1 MRFFKKTFL
10 LNLFTLAI
18 AFLVLLDTVF
28 YSGFTEKHFF
38 INLQQFVLFYLIF
51 IALLSILKL
60 YFFPKKILSL
70 NRIVLPTTVLISL
83 ILIFLEKINYPNFVF
98 SHFHIHPQILFY
110 LPLISLSISIFHDW
124 KWSKQETLLII
135 TPLVSTYLSQYIFSG
150 KFFDFKL
157 LNFNSLIYNLPNFR
171 TIVINYI
178 LWLSL
183 LLISIFIFKKR
194 YQSFIFYLI
203 FLVLF
208 SLINHYKN
216 NLWGAP
222 LVISDTNLVGDLIK
236 FIPSLI
242 NGTNI
247 KDGLVIGT
255 ISLFIIFYFLKKF
268 LNQNNPPIK
277 KKLLLIIIPIL
288 IFLFPVFFPKQF
300 QQSTTKLK
308 IETYIPNPIDNCY
321 VNGVLFCFYN
331 DFKNINPPTP
341 KNYNQETIQ
350 QVYSDLN
357 SLPSLRE
364 DLELVE
370 RSGFK
375 SPNIIIILSEA
386 FWDPTLLP
394 QVSYSQD
401 PITNVRNDI
410 KSTFIS
416 PSFGGGTANVGFEL
430 LTGLSNYFL
439 NGISPYSQAIKKPL
453 PSLFSL
459 FKDQGYLT
467 TAIHPFYASAYNRK
481 SVYKKLNLDNFI
493 TIEDMK
499 DPQYTGPF
507 VSDTYFNQQLINQLN
522 STDKPQLIFGL
533 SMQNHVVFKPNR
545 YPNHSI
551 KIKSNL
557 NQNDQDILQ
566 SYVDG
571 LYLTNTD
578 YLQLKNTLSQIK
590 KPTIIIFFGDHL
602 TSLGNGTDIYQKAGF
617 DTSNQTKMHSTFVTA
632 WSNFNQKFD
641 FPSQISPN
649 FLSLEILKLANI
661 QPKYQFKILNNLTQT
676 DSVLSNSITPKFSTS
691 QISDYEL
698 IQYDLLSG
706 KQYSLSL

>member
-1 MRFFKKTFL
+1 MTFFKKQSF
-10 LNLFTLAI
+10 LNLFTITTVL
-18 AFLVLLDTVF
+18 LVLSNVIL
-28 YSGFTEKHFF
+28 YSGFVKKHFF
-38 INLQQFVLFYLIF
+38 VSLRQIIFFYLIT
-51 IALLSILKL
+51 IILFSLFKR
-60 YFFPKKILSL
+60 YSFAKKTIKI
-70 NRIVLPTTVLISL
+70 NRIILPIAILISL
-83 ILIFLEKINYPNFVF
+83 ILIFIEQNTYPNFVF
-98 SHFHIHPQILFY
+98 SHFHIHPQTLFY
-110 LPLISLSISIFHDW
+110 LPLISLSIFIFHDW
-124 KWSKQETLLII
+124 KWSKSKTLLII

-157 LNFNSLIYNLPNFR
+157 LDFNFLVYNLPNFR
-171 TIVINYI
+171 TIVINYL

-183 LLISIFIFKKR
+183 LLFSIFIFKKR

-203 FLVLF
+203 FLSLF

-216 NLWGAP
+216 NLWGTP

-242 NGTNI
+242 SGTNI

-277 KKLLLIIIPIL
+277 KKFPLIIIPIL
-288 IFLFPVFFPKQF
+288 IFLFPIFFPKHF
-300 QQSTTKLK
+300 QQTITKLK

-331 DFKNINPPTP
+331 DFKNVNPPTP
-341 KNYNQETIQ
+341 KNYNQQTIQ
-350 QVYSDLN
+350 QIYTNLN

-364 DLELVE
+364 VTENSEV
-370 RSGFK
+370 SGFK

-394 QVSYSQD
+394 QVTYSQD
-401 PITNVRNDI
+401 PIANVRKDI

-499 DPQYTGPF
+499 DLQYAGPF
-507 VSDTYFNQQLINQLN
+507 VSDSYFNQQLINQLN
-522 STDKPQLIFGL
+522 TTTQPQLIFGL

-545 YPNHSI
+545 YSDHQI

-557 NQNDQDILQ
+557 NQNDQDVLQ

-578 YLQLKNTLSQIK
+578 YLQLKNTLNQIK
-590 KPTIIIFFGDHL
+590 KPTILIFFGDHL

-617 DTSNQTKMHSTFVTA
+617 DTNDKIKMHSTFVTA
-632 WSNFNQKFD
+632 WSNFNQKFN

-661 QPKYQFKILNNLTQT
+661 QPKHQFKILNNLAQT
-676 DSVLSNSITPKFSTS
+676 DSVISNSIIPKFSS
-691 QISDYEL
+691 QEISDYEL

-706 KQYSLSL
+706 KQYTLSL

>member
-1 MRFFKKTFL
+1 MTFFKKLSL
-10 LNLFTLAI
+10 LNLFTGITLFFI
-18 AFLVLLDTVF
+18 SLNTLL
-28 YSGFTEKHFF
+28 YPGFVGKHFF
-38 INLQQFVLFYLIF
+38 LSLPQFIFFYLIIIVSISLF
-51 IALLSILKL
+51 KVSLFSKKFLQLNRFFLPASIL
-60 YFFPKKILSL
+60 IS
-70 NRIVLPTTVLISL
+70 TVLIL
-83 ILIFLEKINYPNFVF
+83 LEQTRYPNFIF
-98 SHFHIHPQILFY
+98 SHLHLHPQILFY
-110 LPLISLSISIFHDW
+110 FPLVSLSIFLFYDW
-124 KWSKQETLLII
+124 KWSEQKTLFIV

-157 LNFNSLIYNLPNFR
+157 LNFNFLVYNLPNFR
-171 TIVINYI
+171 TIAINYL

-183 LLISIFIFKKR
+183 LLFSIFIFKKR

-203 FLVLF
+203 FLWLF

-222 LVISDTNLVGDLIK
+222 LVVSDTNLIGDLIK

-242 NGTNI
+242 SGTNI
-247 KDGLVIGT
+247 KNGLIIG
-255 ISLFIIFYFLKKF
+255 IICLIIIFYFIKKF

-277 KKLLLIIIPIL
+277 KKFLLIIIPVL
-288 IFLFPVFFPKQF
+288 IFLFPVFFPKHF
-300 QQSTTKLK
+300 QQVITKLK

-341 KNYNQETIQ
+341 KNYNQETLRRI
-350 QVYSDLN
+350 YSNIEIPNLTSKNLASDKLT
-357 SLPSLRE
+357 
-364 DLELVE
+364 
-370 RSGFK
+370 

-386 FWDPTLLP
+386 FWDPALLS
-394 QVSYSQD
+394 QVNYSQD
-401 PITNVRNDI
+401 PIANVRKDMQ
-410 KSTFIS
+410 SVFVS
-416 PSFGGGTANVGFEL
+416 PSFGGGTANVDFEL

-439 NGISPYSQAIKKPL
+439 NGISPYSQAIKKPI
-453 PSLFSL
+453 PSIFSL

-493 TIEDMK
+493 TIENMNN
-499 DPQYTGPF
+499 PQYAGPF
-507 VSDTYFNQQLINQLN
+507 VSDSYFNQQLINQLN
-522 STDKPQLIFGL
+522 STDQPQLIFGL

-545 YPNHSI
+545 YPEHQI
-551 KIKSNL
+551 KITSNL

-590 KPTIIIFFGDHL
+590 KPTILIFFGDHL

-617 DTSNQTKMHSTFVTA
+617 NINDKIKMHSTLVTA
-632 WSNFNQKFD
+632 WSNFDQKFNL
-641 FPSQISPN
+641 PKQISPN

-661 QPKYQFKILNNLTQT
+661 KPKYQFKILNNLAQT
-676 DSVLSNSITPKFSTS
+676 DSILSNSITPKFSPS

-706 KQYSLSL
+706 KQYTLIL